1 MAEKI
6 DIKTLLDNVVL
17 VQNGKAVATPE
28 KDNYAVHPAK
38 GSALAL
44 MPGHEVLKQLKA
56 AYPKCVFTW
65 FAKPAPVPAPAVAKS
80 ADGDKGKD
88 K

>member
-1 MAEKI
+1 MPEKI
-6 DIKTLLDNVVL
+6 EVKTLLDNVIL
-17 VQNGKAVATPE
+17 VQGGRVVREPE
-28 KDNYAVHPAK
+28 KDNYAVHPAR

-65 FAKPAPVPAPAVAKS
+65 FAKPFVPAPAPEAPTK
-80 ADGDKGKD
+80 K
-88 K
+88 